1 MKKKFFAILLAMA
14 VVLGM
19 TGCGNAIPDMTEE
32 QMQAVGE
39 YAAITLMKYDANHR
53 SRLVDLE
60 LLVQTEEAV
69 QTEKPVQEPALDQQ
83 EGTGMRPTEDTPV
96 IDSGAAEAV
105 PASMEELLNLPE
117 GISISYREM
126 EICDSYP
133 NDSGSYF
140 SLTATSG
147 KRLLVLKFDLFNGS
161 GQDQYIDLL
170 SQDPVFKVTA
180 NGNYTRRAL
189 TTMLMNDL
197 TSYMDTLAAGSNAEA
212 VLVVE
217 VESDTA
223 DSLSSLRL
231 DLENDSKTYTI
242 QFF

>member
-1 MKKKFFAILLAMA
+1 M
-14 VVLGM
+14 
-19 TGCGNAIPDMTEE
+19 
-32 QMQAVGE
+32 
-39 YAAITLMKYDANHR
+39 
-53 SRLVDLE
+53 
-60 LLVQTEEAV
+60 
-69 QTEKPVQEPALDQQ
+69 
-83 EGTGMRPTEDTPV
+83 
-96 IDSGAAEAV
+96 
-105 PASMEELLNLPE
+105 
-117 GISISYREM
+117 
-126 EICDSYP
+126 
-133 NDSGSYF
+133 
-140 SLTATSG
+140 TATSG